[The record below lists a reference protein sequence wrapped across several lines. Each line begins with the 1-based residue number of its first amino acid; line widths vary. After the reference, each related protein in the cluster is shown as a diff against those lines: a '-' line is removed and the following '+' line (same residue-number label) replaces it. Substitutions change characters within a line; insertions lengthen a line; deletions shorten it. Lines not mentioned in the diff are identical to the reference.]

1 MVAVDGS
8 EFWIAA
14 CGVGL
19 EPATM
24 IGLRPILS
32 GSEPNRIKNGVL
44 RTSEMAIRMLAVGPP
59 TVRKVCGEMS
69 V

>member
-32 GSEPNRIKNGVL
+32 GSEPNRMKKGVL
-44 RTSEMAIRMLAVGPP
+44 RTSEGDQDVGRR
-59 TVRKVCGEMS
+59 TVHCEEGLQ
-69 V
+69 